1 MFLLI
6 DTSTP
11 VCKLILSDGKN
22 QTEFDWQADRE
33 LAKKLLE
40 KTVEFLQQHNLKL
53 DQLDGIGIFRGP
65 GSFTGLRI
73 SATTFNAVAEFADV
87 KIVGETGD
95 DWQEK
100 ALMRLKNG
108 ENDQIVLPEYGRPAR
123 ITKPRK

>member
-100 ALMRLKNG
+100 ALIRLKNG